1 MIGLLSIG
9 TGIVVATVVFHAVGL
24 TLLSGLLRRLATRP
38 PGRGTH
44 GPAVLLTVA
53 VLALLA
59 MHTLEA
65 WCWAAIY
72 LALGE
77 FPTLEEALYF
87 SVVTATTLG
96 YGELVL
102 GARWRLLSTFEAMG
116 GLLLFA
122 VSAAYLVAV
131 LRHFLDPDGGPGT

>member
-9 TGIVVATVVFHAVGL
+9 SAIVVAEVVFHVLGL
-24 TLLSGLLRRLATRP
+24 SLLSSLLRRLASGP
-38 PGRGTH
+38 IGRSPH
-44 GPAVLLTVA
+44 ALTGFVVIA
-53 VLALLA
+53 VLAILA

-65 WCWAAIY
+65 WCWAVLY

-77 FPTLEEALYF
+77 FETLESALYF

-102 GARWRLLSTFEAMG
+102 SERWRLLSTFEATG
-116 GLLLFA
+116 GLVLFA
-122 VSAAYLVAV
+122 VSAAYLVG
-131 LRHFLDPDGGPGT
+131 LLKRFLDPDGAGK